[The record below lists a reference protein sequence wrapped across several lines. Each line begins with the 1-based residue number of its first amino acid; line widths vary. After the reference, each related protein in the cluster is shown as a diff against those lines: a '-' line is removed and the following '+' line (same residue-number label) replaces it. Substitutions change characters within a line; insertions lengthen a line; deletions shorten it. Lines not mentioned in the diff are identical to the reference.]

1 VPGRGEET
9 KRVRE
14 LRSLDNPFDALAVLF
29 LLIMLFSPDLWSSLF
44 CFLDLNMVRW
54 SVVSLSSNVQ
64 SIC

>member
-29 LLIMLFSPDLWSSLF
+29 LLIMLFSPDLCSSLF

-54 SVVSLSSNVQ
+54 WCGVTISNVQ

>member
-54 SVVSLSSNVQ
+54 SVVSLSNNVQ